1 MGVKTNMLLGAV
13 LLATSAAWAAPTTT
27 GSGNT
32 SGIAKYEL
40 SSFIADFK
48 HFKLLAIPYRRYTVL
63 MNTT

>member
-48 HFKLLAIPYRRYTVL
+48 HLSLAIPYRRYTVL